1 MGTVINIIMEHKLG
15 QVFQYD
21 GQWYQCVEGW
31 CCNGC
36 AFDTIKCDEIDDIVG
51 HCFSGLR
58 NDGKPVV
65 FKKLEKIDKPYR
77 VLIQGEWKCFQRYHT
92 YMKPII
98 YGNLLTR
105 TTGEYNFIEIEINQI
120 DKDMERNE
128 KNKYDK
134 YMDTECIPLCNAL
147 NSLPGVKTTSSC
159 CGHCK
164 NKFMIFF
171 NCDNAVSLSI
181 IARSFNRRYSGT
193 NIEWIIEVD
202 SDDSGNFDYFL
213 HSVEPY
219 TDNTVMDKD
228 VSRLV
233 ENIQYWSSDAFKEYF
248 INGVVNKDEMILNP
262 FDLSAAKNGK
272 PVCTKDGRPAR
283 IICFDTKGDT
293 YPIIALVEDNGLE
306 VTIHYNEEGKSC
318 NDGGDEDLMMT
329 PEISESESM
338 KQSPPRSWEEFCERY
353 PIKKGESYIAT
364 SSNIYS
370 VHYDCKER
378 YSKSWCV
385 SKEEAE
391 AFLALMQLR
400 QLRKAW
406 VGDWEPEV
414 MESHYAIIPKRYSI
428 DVGYYDSVFR
438 NLSFPTPEMAEDFLN
453 CFRDLCEAAKILL

>member
-1 MGTVINIIMEHKLG
+1 MEHKLG

-134 YMDTECIPLCNAL
+134 YMDIECIPLCNAL

-171 NCDNAVSLSI
+171 DCDNAVSLSI

-193 NIEWIIEVD
+193 NMEWIIEVD

-248 INGVVNKDEMILNP
+248 INGVENKVEMLVKP
-262 FDLSAAKNGK
+262 FDLNAAKDGK
-272 PVCTKDGRPAR
+272 SVCTKDGRPAR
-283 IICFDTKGDT
+283 IICFDTKGGI
-293 YPIIALVEDNGLE
+293 YPIIALVEDNGWE
-306 VTIHYNEEGKSC
+306 VTIHYNEEGRSC
-318 NDGGDEDLMMT
+318 NKDSNEDLMMA
-329 PEISESESM
+329 PEIFESEPIKL
-338 KQSPPRSWEEFCERY
+338 KQTSPRSWEEFCEKY
-353 PIKKGESYIAT
+353 PIKKGEAYIST

-370 VHYDCKER
+370 AHYDCKER
-378 YSKSWCV
+378 YSKSWCA

-400 QLRKAW
+400 QLRNAW
-406 VGDWEPEV
+406 VGDWEP
-414 MESHYAIIPKRYSI
+414 SGDDYYAIVYEIKDGLRIGFYEKVNKSQ
-428 DVGYYDSVFR
+428 
-438 NLSFPTPEMAEDFLN
+438 SFPTRIMAEHF
-453 CFRDLCEAAKILL
+453 FSSFTDLCQTEQILLYI